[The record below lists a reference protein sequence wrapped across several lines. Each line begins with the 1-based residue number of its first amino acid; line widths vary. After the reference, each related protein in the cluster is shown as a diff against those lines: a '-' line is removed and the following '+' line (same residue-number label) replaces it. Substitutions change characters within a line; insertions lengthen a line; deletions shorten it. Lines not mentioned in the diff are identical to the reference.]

1 MARAKAKQA
10 FRDHS
15 LAAYHLFEYAS
26 ACFQLAIV
34 LAGAAALTAVAW
46 LTIVSFGLGAVGI
59 GFTILGFVAPSLLH
73 I

>member
-1 MARAKAKQA
+1 MARAKAKQTL
-10 FRDHS
+10 RDHS
-15 LAAYHLFEYAS
+15 LRTYHMFKYAS

-46 LTIVSFGLGAVGI
+46 LTFVSFGLGAVGI
-59 GFTILGFVAPSLLH
+59 GFTILGFVAPNLLH